1 MMDKLYTVTAIQ
13 TVYKTTLINAN
24 SEQEALT
31 FAEEKDCEW
40 DITEYGDW
48 GDYQAEEVNDE

>member
-1 MMDKLYTVTAIQ
+1 MDKLYTVTAIQ
-13 TVYKTTLINAN
+13 TVYKTTLIHAN

>member
-1 MMDKLYTVTAIQ
+1 MAKLYKVTAIQ
-13 TVYKTTLINAN
+13 NVYKTAFINAN

-40 DITEYGDW
+40 DTSEYGDW
-48 GDYQAEEVNDE
+48 HDYEAEEVNDE

>member
-1 MMDKLYTVTAIQ
+1 MSKLYRVTAIQ
-13 TVYKTTLINAN
+13 TVYKTTLIDAN

-40 DITEYGDW
+40 NTTEYGDW
-48 GDYQAEEVNDE
+48 YDYQAEEVSDGS

>member
-1 MMDKLYTVTAIQ
+1 MDKLYTVTAIQ